1 MFQEGSLIRFKGVAP
16 LFFCVRVIRKKG
28 TMQTSRSSDKR
39 PVVCRKP
46 NPSQY
51 LTTSMGKCIEESAG
65 NFVDCASCAQDELA
79 HGIRQTRMLNY
90 KRTCEG
96 AWSIAFVCFILLAV
110 DICWAIGV
118 QLAFSNKDPNPL
130 TQNLKNTANSGGFYN
145 GLMPDLIA
153 TLVVG
158 YPKVCDVQSGT
169 PVGYERCGLTPTMD
183 EETKFLAKCQGAL
196 LIVFAV
202 GLFAS
207 ILYLSTRGSYYDIL
221 QGDQRLTVPSKSTPK
236 SSSTPAPSSN
246 IQASTIQGGGKRG
259 GGKPHP
265 NLFCNLI

>member
-1 MFQEGSLIRFKGVAP
+1 
-16 LFFCVRVIRKKG
+16 
-28 TMQTSRSSDKR
+28 MQTSRSSDKR

-169 PVGYERCGLTPTMD
+169 PVGSEKCGLTPTMD

-236 SSSTPAPSSN
+236 SSSTPAPSSK
-246 IQASTIQGGGKRG
+246 IQASKIQGGGKRG